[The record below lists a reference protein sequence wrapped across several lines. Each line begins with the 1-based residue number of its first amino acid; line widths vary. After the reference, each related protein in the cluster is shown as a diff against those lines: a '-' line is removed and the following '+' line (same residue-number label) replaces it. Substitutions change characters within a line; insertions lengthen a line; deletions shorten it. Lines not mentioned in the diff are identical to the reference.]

1 MRKDSEELFGLD
13 NSHTPAVVLVDDEDM
28 VITSIRAFLSLE
40 TEYDIHAF
48 TRPEE
53 ALAHV
58 AKNSVDVIVTD
69 YLMPRMTGL
78 QLLAES
84 KKVQPEAARVLL
96 TGHADKQS
104 AIQAI
109 NDVGLYQ
116 YLEKPWDN
124 SQLLLVINGAIE
136 RTRLLRD
143 VASLVGE
150 LDQAHGQ
157 LKEAQRRL
165 IRAFL

>member
-1 MRKDSEELFGLD
+1 MVSLP
-13 NSHTPAVVLVDDEDM
+13 TPAVVLVDDEDM

-40 TEYDIHAF
+40 TEYDVHAF
-48 TRPEE
+48 TKPEE
-53 ALAHV
+53 ALQLIQRQP
-58 AKNSVDVIVTD
+58 VDVVVTD
-69 YLMPRMTGL
+69 YLMPRINGL
-78 QLLAES
+78 QLLAEV
-84 KKVQPEAARVLL
+84 KKSQPEAARVLL

-124 SQLLLVINGAIE
+124 AQLLLVINSAIE
-136 RTRLLRD
+136 RTRLFR
-143 VASLVGE
+143 SLAEKVGE
-150 LDQAHGQ
+150 LDAAHGQ
-157 LKEAQRRL
+157 IKEAQRRL

>member
-1 MRKDSEELFGLD
+1 MDSSSNGQP
-13 NSHTPAVVLVDDEDM
+13 SIVLVDDEDM
-28 VITSIRAFLSLE
+28 VITSIRAFLRLE
-40 TEYDIHAF
+40 TDYEVRGF
-48 TRPEE
+48 TIPEE
-53 ALAHV
+53 AVKFLSSNPV
-58 AKNSVDVIVTD
+58 NVVISD
-69 YLMPRMTGL
+69 YLMPKMNGI
-78 QLLAES
+78 QLLAKAKEL
-84 KKVQPEAARVLL
+84 QPEAARVLL

-124 SQLLLVINGAIE
+124 SQLLLVINSAIE
-136 RTRLLRD
+136 RTNLLR
-143 VASLVGE
+143 SLNMKISE
-150 LDQAHGQ
+150 LDAAHNT